1 MRLIGGQAEGPPSDA
16 DLLAAHVR
24 GDRYAFAELM
34 ARHQDHLWQVARR
47 TSYSTEDA
55 ADALQE
61 AMLSAHRSAA
71 NFRADA
77 AVRSWLHRIVVNACL
92 DRIRRN
98 KARPQVTE
106 LVADGGRDEPVDV
119 RNRYDEFDT
128 AMLIEQA
135 LVTLPP
141 EQRAAIVAVDVEGL
155 GVAEAARL
163 LGVAEGTVK
172 SRRSRAR
179 LRLAEALGHLKE
191 ARE

>member
-1 MRLIGGQAEGPPSDA
+1 MRLIGGQAGGPPSDA

-24 GDRYAFAELM
+24 GDRHAFAELFT
-34 ARHQDHLWQVARR
+34 RHQDHLWQVARR

-61 AMLSAHRSAA
+61 AMLSAHRNAA

-106 LVADGGRDEPVDV
+106 LVTDGGRDEPVDH
-119 RNRYDEFDT
+119 RNPYDELET
-128 AMLIEQA
+128 SLLVEQA
-135 LVTLPP
+135 LATLPP
-141 EQRAAIVAVDVEGL
+141 EQRAAVVAVDVEGL
-155 GVAEAARL
+155 AIADAARL

-172 SRRSRAR
+172 SRRARAR